1 MKKLILLIVLTFSL
15 FNAFAQKKGLNY
27 QAVILD
33 PKTIEVPGVAV
44 TGQPLSNGK
53 VWVRFTLKTSAG
65 VDYEEI
71 QQTTTDE
78 FGLISLTVGTGA
90 STASNSSNATGTSK
104 FSSFDTVVWDAE
116 LKSLVVAVNFDGG
129 SKFTEVSNQKL
140 NFTPYAL
147 YAESVDYKNVRDSP
161 KNLSQFNN
169 DTGYLVPKDLDP
181 LKSNIAANTQ
191 AIADN
196 QLVNDGKFIVVNQT
210 IESLDKQVKS
220 DIKNINNTLNDHDNR
235 INTTNNQLTNTA
247 NNLNSQIGSVRNLT
261 EATANT
267 VNNLGT
273 TYESAGNK
281 SSATDLGGGSPS
293 DVLFPTQ
300 RAAKTYVDNAVS
312 IAVASGAPDATT
324 LASGKVQLTGDLG
337 GTATNPT
344 VPGLA
349 AKESVSNKSTNVY
362 SDGGSD
368 TKYPSV
374 RAIKTYVDQATQGI
388 ALQAAVDAKADKNSP
403 TFTGTPSMPSGTT
416 AVTQS
421 PGNNSTAIATTSFVQ
436 GAIAS
441 ATIVDADAN
450 TKGKIQLTGDLGGT
464 AGSPTVPALANKED
478 VSNKSTSTSL
488 GNSNSLYPTQ
498 NAVKIYVDNQVAA
511 ATIADADA
519 NTKGKLQLAGDLTG
533 TAAAPAIAASAVTSA
548 KIADGTIVTADIAD
562 NAITTAKITDANVTD
577 AKIATVSG
585 SKVTGN
591 ITGNAANVTGT
602 VAIANGGTGAT
613 TAAAALSNLG
623 AQSEANLSTDVSADA
638 ASITKYPAV
647 KTIKDYVDN
656 SVAAA
661 TIADA
666 TTSLKGKI
674 QLGGDLAGTGTS
686 AAAPVITNDAIT
698 TVKILDANVTTAKL
712 AANAVTTTKITDANV
727 TTAKIADLNVTTG
740 KLANDAVTT
749 VKITDANITTAK
761 IADANVTTAKIAD
774 LNVTTGKLADD
785 AVTSIKITDSNVT
798 TAKLAPNAITT
809 AKVADG
815 AVTNDKIAD
824 ATILNAKFGEAV
836 SIANGGTGATTAAA
850 ALTALGAQSTANLST
865 NLTTDAASLTKYPAA
880 KTVKDYVDA
889 SVVAATP
896 DATTSVKGKVQLGGD
911 LAGTGTTA
919 AAPVITND
927 AITTVKILDAN
938 VTTAKLAANAVTTAK
953 ITDANVTTI
962 KIADANITTSK
973 IADLNVTTGKLAD
986 DAVTTIKITDANV
999 TTAKLAA
1006 NAVTTA
1012 KITDANVTT
1021 AKIADLNVTTGKLA
1035 DDAVTTIK
1043 ITDANVTTAKIADLN
1058 ITTGKLADDAV
1069 TTIKITD
1076 ANVTTAKLAAASVTT
1091 AKLADASITNAKIG
1105 ETITIANGGTGAT
1118 TAAAALT
1125 ALGAQSVANL
1135 STNMT
1140 TDAASLTKYPAVKTV
1155 KDYVDASVVAATPD
1169 ATASVKGKIQLGG
1182 DLAGT
1187 SSSAAAPIISDDAI
1201 TTVKII
1207 NDAVTSSKIANGTIM
1222 NADINASAAIADT
1235 KLATIATSGKV
1246 SNSATTATDAN
1257 TASAIVARDANGDF
1271 AAGTI
1276 TASLTGL
1283 ASKASNINGGTL
1295 GALPYQSAAN
1305 TTSLLTGST
1314 SATKQFLTQTGTGSV
1329 SAAPAWAGVVI
1340 ADVTDLGTGVGGF
1353 LGTATS
1359 ANLATAVTNE
1369 TGSGALVFA
1378 TSPTLVT
1385 PTLGVASATSVGFA
1399 GSTSG
1404 TATLAAPAVAGT
1416 TTITLPGA
1424 SGTLATLAGTETL
1437 TNKTLT
1443 SPTFTAPTLGTPAS
1457 GVLTNATGLPLTTGV
1472 TGTLPIANGGT
1483 GSTTAADALTALG
1496 AQSTANLSTNVSTD
1510 AASLTKYPAVK
1521 TIKDYVDASVTSGA
1535 PDATTSVKGKVQLA
1549 GDLAGTGTTAA
1560 APIISDDAITTVKIA
1575 ANAVTS
1581 AKIADATIV
1590 NADISTTAAIVDTKL
1605 ATIATAGKVSNSA
1618 TTADDANTASAI
1630 VARDASGNFAAG
1642 TITANLTGLASKAT
1656 NMNGGALG
1664 SIPYQSA
1671 ANTTSLLAG
1680 NTSATKKFLTQTG
1693 DGTATAA
1700 PVWAGVAVSDI
1711 TGTLPVANGGTGVTT
1726 AAANLVFA
1734 GPTSGAT
1741 ASAPSFRSLVAADLP
1756 AGSTNYVIN
1765 GTTQQANT
1773 SFNISGSG
1781 TIGTTLAVTGN
1792 TTIGGTATITGATT
1806 LSALTASKGVF
1817 TDASKRLTSTGTLG
1831 TDQGGTGMTSFNS
1844 GGAMYATSTSA
1855 LATGTLPTS
1864 AGGTGLTTYTS
1875 GGALYTTSTT
1885 AITSGTLP
1893 VSAGGTGLS
1902 SISAS
1907 QITFGN
1913 GTSALGTSS
1922 NLVWDNTNAR
1932 LGIGISNP
1940 SATFQIGTESADN
1953 LKYYVDGN
1961 SNNTL
1966 KLGYRA
1972 TGWLMRTGNNS
1983 GVATDLNFSYMNS
1996 NGTNDIL
2003 TVSNLGSVNVNGPLN
2018 VSTTATA
2025 LSGSFTNLDLAN
2037 SAIHYNGTDNKVGIF
2052 TSAPTSK
2059 FQIYGDGNGDFP
2071 FKYDADG
2078 NGGTLSLTYRS
2089 KSFKIMTN
2097 QNSGVL
2103 ENMTY
2108 YYNNGTTD
2116 TQIMQLTNAGQVRIP
2131 TLVLPTGAAAGK
2143 YLTSDANG
2151 LASWGSLSTASASAS
2166 GLLASA
2172 DWSTF
2177 NGKQA
2182 AYTNLTTIGSLSNGT
2197 GFLKNTGTGT
2207 FTYANPAV
2215 SEVTGLG
2222 TGVAT
2227 WLGTPSSV
2235 NFASAITDETG
2246 TGVIVLATS
2255 PTLVTPTIGV
2265 ATATTVSYAGST
2277 SGTATLAAPAVAGT
2291 TTITL
2296 PGATGTLATLA
2307 GTETLT
2313 NKTLTSPTFIAPV
2326 LGTPASGT
2334 LTNATGLPLSTGVT
2348 GTLPLANGGTG
2359 QTTKAAAFDAL
2370 SPMTTAGD
2378 IIYGGTSGTG
2388 TRLAKGTD
2396 GQFLTL
2402 VSGSPA
2408 WSTSSAVTSVGAISA
2423 SSTAN
2428 GASITSNV
2436 LNLAPADGTNGGV
2449 VTTATQTFAGAKT
2462 FNSDLTV
2469 NGITIGKGT
2478 GQLATN
2484 TVVGNAALNA
2494 ITTGTGNTAFGA
2506 NALKAATTGVDN
2518 VAIGKDALLANTTGS
2533 NNIGIGVVSGANNT
2547 TGGYNVSIGKESLQR
2562 NLSGNVNV
2570 AVGPAAI
2577 DYVTTGDNNTVL
2589 GGFAGRYY
2597 GSGNTNNLTTMNNSI
2612 LIGYNTRPSANSS
2625 SNEIVIGTDAIG
2637 SGNNTTTIGN
2647 ANTTST
2653 KILGALNIPNTTAS
2667 TSTTT
2672 GALIISGGV
2681 GIAKELNIGATTTS
2695 TSTTTGS
2702 IVTAGGVGIAGALNV
2717 GGNVKIT
2724 GTIEI
2729 DGGTPGA
2736 GKVLVSDANGLA
2748 SWSANSNGGV
2758 SSISATATM
2767 AATDNYN
2774 LIVFSGSTASQI
2786 ITLPSAATVGA
2797 GREITI
2803 KNIASVPVGVAST
2816 SGTLISDSTTT
2827 AATSLNIGIEP
2838 SNNWIKAIS
2847 NGNNWIIL
2855 RALF

>member
-1 MKKLILLIVLTFSL
+1 MKKLILLIVLTVSL

-33 PKTIEVPGVAV
+33 PKTIEVPGVNV

-90 STASNSSNATGTSK
+90 STASNSSNATGISK
-104 FSSFDTVVWDAE
+104 YSTFDSIVWDAE
-116 LKSLVVAVNFDGG
+116 LKSLIVAVNFDGG
-129 SKFTEVSNQKL
+129 TKYTTVSNQKL

-147 YAESVDYKNVRDSP
+147 YAESVDYKNVRDTP

-181 LKSNIAANTQ
+181 LKTNIALNSK

-196 QLVNDGKFIVVNQT
+196 QATNEGKFIVVNQT
-210 IESLDKQVKS
+210 IEALDKKVKA
-220 DIKNINNTLNDHDNR
+220 DITNINSTLDDHNNR
-235 INTTNNQLTNTA
+235 INSTNNQLTNTA
-247 NNLNSQIGSVRNLT
+247 NTLSSQIGYVQNIT
-261 EATANT
+261 EATANA

-273 TYESAGNK
+273 TYESASNK
-281 SSATDLGGGSPS
+281 SAATDLGGGNPS

-349 AKESVSNKSTNVY
+349 TKESLSNKSTNV
-362 SDGGSD
+362 SADAGSD

-403 TFTGTPSMPSGTT
+403 VFTGTPSLPSGTT
-416 AVTQS
+416 GVTQS
-421 PGNNSTAIATTSFVQ
+421 PANNSTALATTAFVQ

-441 ATIVDADAN
+441 ATIVDADAT
-450 TKGKIQLTGDLGGT
+450 TKGKIQLAGDLGGT
-464 AGSPTVPALANKED
+464 AGAPTVPALANKEN
-478 VSNKSTSTSL
+478 VSNKSTATALGTSDQ
-488 GNSNSLYPTQ
+488 LYPTQ
-498 NAVKIYVDNQVAA
+498 NAVKTYVDNQVAS
-511 ATIADADA
+511 ATIADA
-519 NTKGKLQLAGDLTG
+519 TSLVKGKIQLAGDLSG
-533 TAAAPAIAASAVTSA
+533 TAAAPTIATGAVSSA
-548 KIADGTIVTADIAD
+548 KIADGTIATADIAD

-577 AKIATVSG
+577 AKIASVSG

-591 ITGNAANVTGT
+591 ISGNAANVTGT
-602 VAIANGGTGAT
+602 VAILNGGTGAT
-613 TAAAALSNLG
+613 TATAALTNLG
-623 AQSEANLSTDVSADA
+623 AQATANLSTDVSADA
-638 ASITKYPAV
+638 ASVTKYPAV

-666 TTSLKGKI
+666 TTTLKGKI
-674 QLGGDLAGTGTS
+674 QLGGDLAGTGTT
-686 AAAPVITNDAIT
+686 AAAPVISDNAIT
-698 TVKILDANVTTAKL
+698 TAKV
-712 AANAVTTTKITDANV
+712 NAGA
-727 TTAKIADLNVTTG
+727 
-740 KLANDAVTT
+740 
-749 VKITDANITTAK
+749 ITTAK
-761 IADANVTTAKIAD
+761 IADANVTTAK
-774 LNVTTGKLADD
+774 LVDD
-785 AVTSIKITDSNVT
+785 AVTTVKITDANVT
-798 TAKLAPNAITT
+798 SAKIAPNAIITS
-809 AKVADG
+809 KVADG
-815 AVTNDKIAD
+815 AITNAKIAD

-850 ALTALGAQSTANLST
+850 ALTTLGAQ
-865 NLTTDAASLTKYPAA
+865 
-880 KTVKDYVDA
+880 
-889 SVVAATP
+889 AT
-896 DATTSVKGKVQLGGD
+896 
-911 LAGTGTTA
+911 
-919 AAPVITND
+919 
-927 AITTVKILDAN
+927 
-938 VTTAKLAANAVTTAK
+938 
-953 ITDANVTTI
+953 
-962 KIADANITTSK
+962 
-973 IADLNVTTGKLAD
+973 
-986 DAVTTIKITDANV
+986 
-999 TTAKLAA
+999 
-1006 NAVTTA
+1006 
-1012 KITDANVTT
+1012 
-1021 AKIADLNVTTGKLA
+1021 
-1035 DDAVTTIK
+1035 
-1043 ITDANVTTAKIADLN
+1043 
-1058 ITTGKLADDAV
+1058 
-1069 TTIKITD
+1069 
-1076 ANVTTAKLAAASVTT
+1076 
-1091 AKLADASITNAKIG
+1091 
-1105 ETITIANGGTGAT
+1105 
-1118 TAAAALT
+1118 
-1125 ALGAQSVANL
+1125 ANL

-1169 ATASVKGKIQLGG
+1169 ADATTKGKIQLAG
-1182 DLAGT
+1182 DLTGT
-1187 SSSAAAPIISDDAI
+1187 AASPAIAASAV
-1201 TTVKII
+1201 TTAKI
-1207 NDAVTSSKIANGTIM
+1207 NDAAVTSAKIADGTIV

-1235 KLATIATSGKV
+1235 KLATISTSGKV

-1314 SATKQFLTQTGTGSV
+1314 SSTKQFLTQTGTGSV
-1329 SAAPAWAGVVI
+1329 SAAPAWGSVVI
-1340 ADVTDLGTGVGGF
+1340 ADVSDLGTGVGGF
-1353 LGTATS
+1353 LGTPTS

-1416 TTITLPGA
+1416 TTITLPAA

-1437 TNKTLT
+1437 SNK
-1443 SPTFTAPTLGTPAS
+1443 TFTAPALGTPAS
-1457 GVLTNATGLPLTTGV
+1457 VVLTNATGLPLTTGV

-1496 AQSTANLSTNVSTD
+1496 AQATANLSTNVTTD

-1535 PDATTSVKGKVQLA
+1535 PDADATTKGKVQLA
-1549 GDLAGTGTTAA
+1549 GDLTGTAA
-1560 APIISDDAITTVKIA
+1560 SPAIA
-1575 ANAVTS
+1575 ASAVTTAKINDAAVTS
-1581 AKIADATIV
+1581 AKIADGTIV
-1590 NADISTTAAIVDTKL
+1590 NADINASAAIADTKL
-1605 ATIATAGKVSNSA
+1605 ATISTSGKVSNSA

-1656 NMNGGALG
+1656 NINGGAIG
-1664 SIPYQSA
+1664 AIPYQSA
-1671 ANTTSLLAG
+1671 ANTTTLLTG
-1680 NTSATKKFLTQTG
+1680 NTAATKKFLTQTG
-1693 DGTATAA
+1693 DGTSAAA

-1726 AAANLVFA
+1726 VAANLIFA

-1756 AGSTNYVIN
+1756 SGSTNYVIN
-1765 GTTQQANT
+1765 GTTQQAST
-1773 SFNISGSG
+1773 DFNISGSG

-1855 LATGTLPTS
+1855 LTTGTLPTS
-1864 AGGTGLTTYTS
+1864 AGGTGLTSFTS

-1885 AITSGTLP
+1885 AVTSGTLP
-1893 VSAGGTGLS
+1893 VTAGGTGLA

-1953 LKYYVDGN
+1953 LKYYVDAN

-1983 GVATDLNFSYMNS
+1983 GVATDLNFSFMNS
-1996 NGTNDIL
+1996 NGTSDIL

-2025 LSGSFTNLDLAN
+2025 LSGSFTNLDLSN
-2037 SAIHYNGTDNKVGIF
+2037 SAIHYNGTDNKLGIF

-2059 FQIYGDGNGDFP
+2059 FQIFGDTNADFP
-2071 FKYDADG
+2071 LKYDADLS
-2078 NGGTLSLTYRS
+2078 GGTMTLSFRS
-2089 KSFKIMTN
+2089 KAFKIMTN
-2097 QNSGVL
+2097 QNSGTL
-2103 ENMTY
+2103 ENLTY

-2116 TQIMQLTNAGQVRIP
+2116 TQIMQLNNSGQVRIP
-2131 TLVLPTGAAAGK
+2131 ALVLPTGAAAGK

-2151 LASWGSLSTASASAS
+2151 VASWGSLSTASASAS

-2182 AYTNLTTIGSLSNGT
+2182 AYTNLTTIGSLSNGA

-2215 SEVTGLG
+2215 TEVTGLG
-2222 TGVAT
+2222 TGIAT
-2227 WLGTPSSV
+2227 WLATPSSA
-2235 NFASAITDETG
+2235 NLAAAMTSETG
-2246 TGVIVLATS
+2246 SGDLVFATS
-2255 PTLVTPTIGV
+2255 PTLVTPTLGV
-2265 ATATTVSYAGST
+2265 ASATSVAFAGST
-2277 SGTATLAAPAVAGT
+2277 SGTATISAPAVAGT
-2291 TTITL
+2291 STAITL
-2296 PGATGTLATLA
+2296 PAASGTLATLA

-2313 NKTLTSPTFIAPV
+2313 NKTLTSPTFTAPV

-2334 LTNATGLPLSTGVT
+2334 LTNATGLPLTTGVT
-2348 GTLPLANGGTG
+2348 GILPLANGGTG
-2359 QTTKAAAFDAL
+2359 ASTKAAAFDAL

-2396 GQFLTL
+2396 GQVLTL
-2402 VSGSPA
+2402 ASGAPS
-2408 WSTSSAVTSVGAISA
+2408 WTTLSGVTSIGTISA

-2428 GASITSNV
+2428 GASITSGV
-2436 LNLAPADGTNGGV
+2436 LNLAPADATNGGV
-2449 VTTATQTFAGAKT
+2449 VNTTNQTFAGSKT
-2462 FNSDLTV
+2462 FSSDISVNTV
-2469 NGITIGKGT
+2469 KVGKGS
-2478 GQLATN
+2478 G
-2484 TVVGNAALNA
+2484 
-2494 ITTGTGNTAFGA
+2494 TGTGNTALGTSTLNANTSGNYNTMVGGNTGVSNTTGSGNTALGYSSLNSNTTGINNVSIGYAALNSMNTYNYNVGVGGQALRYVKGNYNVAIGDGAGA
-2506 NALKAATTGVDN
+2506 NLGTAATTGNDN
-2518 VAIGKDALLANTTGS
+2518 NIMIGASAGYQAGLSGS
-2533 NNIGIGVVSGANNT
+2533 NTAGKYSIFIGYDT
-2547 TGGYNVSIGKESLQR
+2547 R
-2562 NLSGNVNV
+2562 
-2570 AVGPAAI
+2570 PAA
-2577 DYVTTGDNNTVL
+2577 DAET
-2589 GGFAGRYY
+2589 
-2597 GSGNTNNLTTMNNSI
+2597 
-2612 LIGYNTRPSANSS
+2612 
-2625 SNEIVIGTDAIG
+2625 NEIVISGYDGSAGTIG
-2637 SGNNTTTIGN
+2637 LGSNTTKIGN
-2647 ANTTST
+2647 SATTMT
-2653 KILGALNIPNTTAS
+2653 ALMGEVLVG
-2667 TSTTT
+2667 STTDGGAYKLQVT
-2672 GALIISGGV
+2672 GDTKL
-2681 GIAKELNIGATTTS
+2681 
-2695 TSTTTGS
+2695 
-2702 IVTAGGVGIAGALNV
+2702 
-2717 GGNVKIT
+2717 T
-2724 GTIEI
+2724 GTLTVT
-2729 DGGTPGA
+2729 GGTPGL
-2736 GKVLVSDANGLA
+2736 GKVLTSDANGLA
-2748 SWSANSNGGV
+2748 TWSNNGGAGV
-2758 SSISATATM
+2758 LSKTASYTIAT
-2767 AATDNYN
+2767 TDNAN
-2774 LIVFSGSTASQI
+2774 ILVFSGSTASQT
-2786 ITLPSAATVGA
+2786 ITLPSAVTVGA

-2803 KNIASVPVGVAST
+2803 KNISSVSLSIAASAGY
-2816 SGTLISDSTTT
+2816 LISDSSTTT
-2827 AATSLNIGIEP
+2827 ATGLAIGIEP

-2847 NGNNWIIL
+2847 DGTNWIIL

>member
-90 STASNSSNATGTSK
+90 TTASNSSNATGTSK

-169 DTGYLVPKDLDP
+169 DSGYLVPKDLDP

-196 QLVNDGKFIVVNQT
+196 QLVNDEKFIVVNQT

-267 VNNLGT
+267 VNNLGG
-273 TYESAGNK
+273 TYEYAGNK
-281 SSATDLGGGSPS
+281 SPATDLGGGNPS
-293 DVLFPTQ
+293 DALFPTQ

-349 AKESVSNKSTNVY
+349 AKESVSNKSTNV
-362 SDGGSD
+362 SADAGSD

-562 NAITTAKITDANVTD
+562 NTITTAKITDANVTD

-585 SKVTGN
+585 SKITGN

-602 VAIANGGTGAT
+602 VAILNGGTGAT
-613 TAAAALSNLG
+613 TAIAALTNLG

-666 TTSLKGKI
+666 TTTLKGKI

-698 TVKILDANVTTAKL
+698 TVKILDGNVTTAKL
-712 AANAVTTTKITDANV
+712 AANAVTTAKITDANV

-785 AVTSIKITDSNVT
+785 AVTSIKITDANVT

-815 AVTNDKIAD
+815 AITNAKIAD

-836 SIANGGTGATTAAA
+836 SIANGGTGATTATA

-865 NLTTDAASLTKYPAA
+865 DIAGDAASTTKYPAV
-880 KTVKDYVDA
+880 KSIKDYVDA
-889 SVVAATP
+889 SVVSATP
-896 DATTSVKGKVQLGGD
+896 DATTSVKGKIQLGGD

-962 KIADANITTSK
+962 KIA
-973 IADLNVTTGKLAD
+973 
-986 DAVTTIKITDANV
+986 
-999 TTAKLAA
+999 
-1006 NAVTTA
+1006 
-1012 KITDANVTT
+1012 
-1021 AKIADLNVTTGKLA
+1021 
-1035 DDAVTTIK
+1035 
-1043 ITDANVTTAKIADLN
+1043 DANVTTAKIADLN

-1207 NDAVTSSKIANGTIM
+1207 NDAVTSSKIANGTIV

-1257 TASAIVARDANGDF
+1257 TASAIVTRDANGDF
-1271 AAGTI
+1271 AAGNI

-1283 ASKASNINGGTL
+1283 ASKATNINGGTL

-1443 SPTFTAPTLGTPAS
+1443 SPTFTAPALGIPAS

-1496 AQSTANLSTNVSTD
+1496 AQSTANLSTNVTTD

-1575 ANAVTS
+1575 ASAVTS

-1656 NMNGGALG
+1656 NINGGALG

-1680 NTSATKKFLTQTG
+1680 NTQATKKFLTQTG

-1765 GTTQQANT
+1765 GTTQQAST
-1773 SFNISGSG
+1773 DFNISGSG

-1893 VSAGGTGLS
+1893 VSAGGTGSTTQNFVDLTTAQTVAGAKTFS
-1902 SISAS
+1902 STIVGSIS
-1907 QITFGN
+1907 GN
-1913 GTSALGTSS
+1913 AATVTNGVYTTDKISVLAATTSAELAG
-1922 NLVWDNTNAR
+1922 V
-1932 LGIGISNP
+1932 ISN
-1940 SATFQIGTESADN
+1940 E
-1953 LKYYVDGN
+1953 
-1961 SNNTL
+1961 
-1966 KLGYRA
+1966 
-1972 TGWLMRTGNNS
+1972 
-1983 GVATDLNFSYMNS
+1983 
-1996 NGTNDIL
+1996 
-2003 TVSNLGSVNVNGPLN
+2003 
-2018 VSTTATA
+2018 
-2025 LSGSFTNLDLAN
+2025 SGSGA
-2037 SAIHYNGTDNKVGIF
+2037 
-2052 TSAPTSK
+2052 
-2059 FQIYGDGNGDFP
+2059 
-2071 FKYDADG
+2071 
-2078 NGGTLSLTYRS
+2078 
-2089 KSFKIMTN
+2089 
-2097 QNSGVL
+2097 
-2103 ENMTY
+2103 
-2108 YYNNGTTD
+2108 
-2116 TQIMQLTNAGQVRIP
+2116 
-2131 TLVLPTGAAAGK
+2131 LV
-2143 YLTSDANG
+2143 
-2151 LASWGSLSTASASAS
+2151 
-2166 GLLASA
+2166 
-2172 DWSTF
+2172 F
-2177 NGKQA
+2177 
-2182 AYTNLTTIGSLSNGT
+2182 
-2197 GFLKNTGTGT
+2197 
-2207 FTYANPAV
+2207 
-2215 SEVTGLG
+2215 
-2222 TGVAT
+2222 
-2227 WLGTPSSV
+2227 
-2235 NFASAITDETG
+2235 
-2246 TGVIVLATS
+2246 ATS
-2255 PTLVTPTIGV
+2255 PTLVTPTLGV
-2265 ATATTVSYAGST
+2265 ASATSVAFAGST

-2313 NKTLTSPTFIAPV
+2313 NKTLTSPTFTAPV

-2396 GQFLTL
+2396 GQVLTL
-2402 VSGSPA
+2402 ASGLPSWATPA
-2408 WSTSSAVTSVGAISA
+2408 GVTTMAAIGSTPN
-2423 SSTAN
+2423 AN
-2428 GASITSNV
+2428 GASISGTT
-2436 LNLAPADGTNGGV
+2436 LTLQPANASFGGV
-2449 VTTATQTFAGAKT
+2449 VTTAAQTFAGVKT
-2462 FNSDLTV
+2462 FNSDISV
-2469 NGITIGKGT
+2469 NENIFGRGAGSTGSRNIAIGINP
-2478 GQLATN
+2478 LAAN
-2484 TVVGNAALNA
+2484 
-2494 ITTGTGNTAFGA
+2494 TTGTWNTAVGA
-2506 NALKAATTGVDN
+2506 YALQANTTASNNTAIGNEAISNAIPGSNNTGIGNRALMNTTGSSNTAVGSNNLANATTGIDN
-2518 VAIGKDALLANTTGS
+2518 SSMGSNAGGQLTSGSKNILLGALAGYRVASASVANTTGS
-2533 NNIGIGVVSGANNT
+2533 NSV
-2547 TGGYNVSIGKESLQR
+2547 
-2562 NLSGNVNV
+2562 
-2570 AVGPAAI
+2570 
-2577 DYVTTGDNNTVL
+2577 
-2589 GGFAGRYY
+2589 
-2597 GSGNTNNLTTMNNSI
+2597 
-2612 LIGYNTRPSANSS
+2612 LIGYDVRPAADGET
-2625 SNEIVIGTDAIG
+2625 NEIVISGYNGTAGTVGLG
-2637 SGNNTTTIGN
+2637 SNSTLIGN
-2647 ANTTST
+2647 SATTLT
-2653 KILGALNIPNTTAS
+2653 QLMGVVNIPN
-2667 TSTTT
+2667 
-2672 GALIISGGV
+2672 
-2681 GIAKELNIGATTTS
+2681 TTTS
-2695 TSTTTGS
+2695 TSTTTGALK
-2702 IVTAGGVGIAGALNV
+2702 VAGGAGIAGTMFV
-2717 GGNVKIT
+2717 GGDVDVTSTTAATSTTT
-2724 GTIEI
+2724 GALVVTGGAGIGGAAYI
-2729 DGGTPGA
+2729 GGTLSIAGGTPGA

-2847 NGNNWIIL
+2847 NGTNWIIL